1 MPNNFSRTLR
11 TIAGHLARN
20 CGDQPLEWLEQS
32 FENFLYNWDC
42 VTLSIEAENEAQKK
56 AMDEAKS
63 EAKKPTK
70 DFDEWMSE
78 VSKENAV
85 SIKEHKYGIKRRK
98 K

>member
-1 MPNNFSRTLR
+1 MS
-11 TIAGHLARN
+11 RN
-20 CGDQPLEWLEQS
+20 CGKSPTEWLS
-32 FENFLYNWDC
+32 HSYKDFLYNWEC
-42 VTLSIEAENEAQKK
+42 VTFSIEAENEAQKK

-63 EAKKPTK
+63 DAKKPTK

>member
-1 MPNNFSRTLR
+1 M
-11 TIAGHLARN
+11 
-20 CGDQPLEWLEQS
+20 
-32 FENFLYNWDC
+32 
-42 VTLSIEAENEAQKK
+42 TLSIEAENEAQKK

-63 EAKKPTK
+63 DAKKPTK